1 MPLGAF
7 RSGHPLEFVNTCR
20 LPITN
25 RDKSVDPFRLA
36 THEGSSALTAQE
48 RPIWL
53 AASIRSVRWSSSALV
68 KDVAQMLPEEKLG
81 APPREAMCAARP

>member
-1 MPLGAF
+1 MAVLLQYQRCLVSGIPLAF
-7 RSGHPLEFVNTCR
+7 ENRRVDADA
-20 LPITN
+20 IT
-25 RDKSVDPFRLA
+25 
-36 THEGSSALTAQE
+36 ESAGRVRNAQE
-48 RPIWL
+48 RLIWL